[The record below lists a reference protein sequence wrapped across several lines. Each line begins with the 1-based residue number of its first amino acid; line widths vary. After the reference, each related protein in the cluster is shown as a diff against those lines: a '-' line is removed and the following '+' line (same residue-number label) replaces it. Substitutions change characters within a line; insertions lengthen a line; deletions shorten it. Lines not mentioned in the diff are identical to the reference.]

1 MWRIVRKVCALMCCL
16 DLLSVEVYMIEV
28 GDLRRS
34 ATSAGRSF
42 HVCVDEDEMLMSFIL
57 LLILPLQLEVR
68 GNFGEMMQF
77 YL

>member
-1 MWRIVRKVCALMCCL
+1 MAQIVGKVFVLMCYL
-16 DLLSVEVYMIEV
+16 DLPPVEVYVIGV
-28 GDLRRS
+28 GHLRRS